1 MIFSPTSHV
10 LDAGPC
16 CHEPRLQTQIKPDK
30 PPNADAVALYWK
42 EFTMTKFDQ
51 AWVDAET
58 AKREWMTENSLY
70 KEEEEHASC
79 GVGLVVSIDGK
90 PSRKVVENGIAALK
104 AIWHRGAVDADGKTG
119 DGAGIHVQIP
129 VEFFYDQIRR
139 TGHEPDMTKMIAVG
153 QVFLPRTDYGAQET
167 CRTIVESEV
176 LRMGYYIYGWRH
188 VPVDVACLG
197 EKANATRPE
206 IEQILI
212 SNSKGVD
219 EETFE
224 RELYVIRRRIE
235 KAATAAGVQ
244 GLYLCS
250 LSCRSIIYKGMMLAE
265 QVAEFYPDLMDER
278 FESAFALYHQRYST
292 NTFPQWW
299 LAQPF
304 RMLAHNGE
312 INTLKGNLNWM
323 KSHEIRMASGA
334 FGDMAEDIKPIVAQG
349 SSDSAALDS
358 VFEVLVRAGRS
369 APMAK
374 TMMVPESWSKQ
385 AIELPQS
392 WRDMY
397 SYCNSVLEPWDG
409 PAALAMTDG
418 RWVCAGLDRN
428 GLRPMRYVVTGDGL
442 LIAGSET
449 GMVPVDEANVVE
461 KGALGPGQLLAVD
474 MQEGKLYHDT
484 EMKDKLAAAQP
495 FGDWVGKINELD
507 DKLAVVTEK
516 PMFTGA
522 ELRKRQIAAGYSIEE
537 LEQILAPMA
546 EDAKEALASMGDDT
560 PSAVLSEKY
569 RPLSHFFRQAFSQVT
584 NPPIDSLREFRVMSL
599 KTRFGNLKN
608 VLDEDS
614 SQTEILVLDSP
625 FVGNAQFDELIA
637 NFNAPLAEIDCTFDA
652 GAGPDDLRKGLTR
665 IRAEAE
671 DAVRSGAG
679 HIILTD
685 QHQSIDRV
693 AMPMILATSAVHSWL
708 TRKGLR
714 TFCSL
719 NVRSAECVD
728 PHYFAV
734 LIGCGATVV
743 NAYLAEDSLADRI
756 ERGLLECTLTEAIQ
770 RYRNA
775 IDQGLLKI
783 MAKMGISVIS
793 SYRGGLNFEAV
804 GLSRAMVAE
813 YFPGMQSRISGIGT
827 TGIQR
832 KSESVHAKG
841 WRGGSDVLP
850 IGGFYKAR
858 RSGEKHAWEAQ
869 TMHMLQA
876 ACNTANYEMW
886 KQFSA
891 AMRANP
897 PIHLRDLLD
906 IKEMG
911 KAIPIEE
918 VESITSIR
926 KRFVTPGMSL
936 GALSPEAH
944 KTLNVAMN
952 RIGAKSDSGE
962 GGEDPAHF
970 VPEANGDNPS
980 AKIKQVASGRFG
992 VTAEYLNHC
1001 EELEIKVAQ
1010 GAKPGEGG
1018 QLPGMKVTDL
1028 IARLRHSTKGVTLIS
1043 PPPHHDIYSIE
1054 DLAQL
1059 IYDLKQINPRCKVT
1073 VKLVASSG
1081 VGTIAAGVAKAKA
1094 DVILI
1099 SGHNGGTGA
1108 SPATSIKYAGLPWE
1122 MGLTEAHQ
1130 VLAMN
1135 NLRERVTLRTDGG
1148 LRTGRDIV
1156 MAAMMGAEEYGI
1168 GTAALIA
1175 MGCIM
1180 VRQCQSN
1187 TCPVGVCTQDEEL
1200 RDKFTGNADKVVNL
1214 ITFYA
1219 TEVREI
1225 LASIGA
1231 RSMDDVIGRAD
1242 LLSQVSRG
1250 SAHLDDL
1257 DLNPLLI
1264 TVDGADRIVYD
1275 RNKARN
1281 FVPDTL
1287 DAEIVK
1293 DAARFLNDG
1302 EKMQLQYAVQNT
1314 LRTIGTRTSSHI
1326 VQNFGM
1332 NNTLQADHLT
1342 VKLSGSAGQ
1351 SLGAFAA
1358 PGLKLEV
1365 SGDAND
1371 YVGKGLSGG
1380 TIVVRPPMNS
1390 PLVAADNTII
1400 GNTVLYGATAGYLFA
1415 AGRAGERF
1423 GVRNSG
1429 AKVVIEGCGACG
1441 CEYMTGGVAVILGSI
1456 GANFGAGMTGGMA
1469 YLYDPDGVAD
1479 SRMNHET
1486 LATCPIGDA
1495 HWEGQLKELI
1505 ERHLAETGSVKAAD
1519 ILQHWDVELANF
1531 VQICPK
1537 EMLAHLPAPLG
1548 VEDKAV
1554 PAE

>member
-1 MIFSPTSHV
+1 
-10 LDAGPC
+10 
-16 CHEPRLQTQIKPDK
+16 
-30 PPNADAVALYWK
+30 
-42 EFTMTKFDQ
+42 MTKYDENW
-51 AWVDAET
+51 ARAEE
-58 AKREWMTENSLY
+58 AKRKWLAENGLY
-70 KEEEEHASC
+70 SEEEEHSSC

-90 PSRKVVENGIAALK
+90 PSRKVVEAGITALK

-129 VEFFYDQIRR
+129 VNFFYDQIRR
-139 TGHEPDMTKMIAVG
+139 TGHEPQMDRLMAVG
-153 QVFLPRTDYGAQET
+153 QVFLPRTDHGAQEA
-167 CRTIVESEV
+167 CRTIVETEV
-176 LRMGYYIYGWRH
+176 LKMGYSIYGWRH
-188 VPVDVACLG
+188 VPVDITCLG

-219 EETFE
+219 EEQFE

-235 KAATAAGVQ
+235 KAAAAANIA
-244 GLYLCS
+244 GLYVAS

-265 QVAEFYPDLMDER
+265 QVAVFYPDLQDER
-278 FESAFALYHQRYST
+278 FESAFAIYHQRYST

-323 KSHEIRMASGA
+323 KSHEIRLASAA
-334 FGDMAEDIKPIVAQG
+334 FGELAEDIKPIVPGG
-349 SSDSAALDS
+349 SSDSAALDA
-358 VFEVLVRAGRS
+358 VFEMMVRAGRS

-374 TMMVPESWSKQ
+374 TMLVPESWSQQ
-385 AIELPQS
+385 AVELPQA

-397 SYCNSVLEPWDG
+397 SYCNSVMEPWDG

-442 LIAGSET
+442 LISGSEA
-449 GMVPVDEANVVE
+449 GMVPIDEFNVIE

-474 MQEGKLYHDT
+474 MEEGKLYHDT
-484 EMKDKLAAAQP
+484 EIKDKLANARP
-495 FGDWVGKINELD
+495 YGEWVGKIRDLGEELGEIE
-507 DKLAVVTEK
+507 EK
-516 PMFTGA
+516 PSFAGE
-522 ELRKRQIAAGYSIEE
+522 ELRKRQIAAGFSMEE
-537 LEQILAPMA
+537 VEQILAPMA
-546 EDAKEALASMGDDT
+546 EDGKEALASMGDDT
-560 PSAVLSEKY
+560 PSAVLSKMY
-569 RPLSHFFRQAFSQVT
+569 RPLSHFFRQNFSQVT
-584 NPPIDSLREFRVMSL
+584 NPPIDSLREYRVMSL

-608 VLDEDS
+608 VLDEDG
-614 SQTEILVLDSP
+614 SQTEIVMLESP
-625 FVGNAQFDELIA
+625 FVGNTQFAHLLKAFDDTVVR
-637 NFNAPLAEIDCTFDA
+637 IDCTFEA
-652 GAGPDDLRKGLTR
+652 GAGDGALRKGLER

-679 HIILTD
+679 HIVLSD
-685 QHQSIDRV
+685 EAQGEAKV
-693 AMPMILATSAVHSWL
+693 GMPMILATSAVHSHL

-719 NVRSAECVD
+719 NVRSAECID

-734 LIGCGATVV
+734 LIGAGATVV
-743 NAYLAEDSLADRI
+743 NAYLAEDTLADRI
-756 ERGLLECTLTEAIQ
+756 ARGLADGSLTENVA
-770 RYRNA
+770 RYREA
-775 IDQGLLKI
+775 VDQGLLKI

-804 GLSRAMVAE
+804 GLSRAMCAE
-813 YFPGMQSRISGIGT
+813 YFPGMISRISGIGV
-827 TGIQR
+827 TGIQ
-832 KSESVHAKG
+832 KKAEEVHAKG
-841 WRGGSDVLP
+841 WLSGQDVLP

-858 RSGEKHAWEAQ
+858 KSGETHAWSAQ
-869 TMHMLQA
+869 TMHMMQA
-876 ACNTANYEMW
+876 ACNRASYQLW
-886 KQFSA
+886 KQYSEK
-891 AMRANP
+891 MRSNP

-906 IKEMG
+906 IKPLG

-918 VESITSIR
+918 VESITAIR

-970 VPEANGDNPS
+970 VPEPNGDNPS

-992 VTAEYLNHC
+992 VTAEYLNQC

-1094 DVILI
+1094 DIILI
-1099 SGHNGGTGA
+1099 SGGNGGTGA
-1108 SPATSIKYAGLPWE
+1108 SPATSIKFAGLPWE

-1135 NLRERVTLRTDGG
+1135 KLRDRVTLRTDGG

-1187 TCPVGVCTQDEEL
+1187 TCPVGVCTQDEDL
-1200 RDKFTGNADKVVNL
+1200 RKKYTGSADKVVNL

-1219 TEVREI
+1219 QEVREI

-1231 RSMDDVIGRAD
+1231 RSLDEIIGRAD
-1242 LLSQVSRG
+1242 LLAQVSRG
-1250 SAHLDDL
+1250 AAHLDDL

-1264 TVDGADRIVYD
+1264 TVDGAAEIVYD
-1275 RNKARN
+1275 RHKPRN
-1281 FVPDTL
+1281 AVPDTL
-1287 DAEIVK
+1287 DAEIVR
-1293 DAARFLNDG
+1293 DAHRFLEDG
-1302 EKMQLQYAVQNT
+1302 EKMQLSYAVQNT
-1314 LRTIGTRTSSHI
+1314 HRTVGTRTSSYI
-1326 VQNFGM
+1326 VRNFGM
-1332 NNTLQADHLT
+1332 RNALQEDHLT
-1342 VKLSGSAGQ
+1342 VKLTGSAGQ

-1358 PGLKLEV
+1358 PGLKIEV

-1380 TIVVRPPMNS
+1380 MIVVRPPMAS
-1390 PLVAADNTII
+1390 PLTASENTII
-1400 GNTVLYGATAGYLFA
+1400 GNTVLYGATDGHLFA

-1423 GVRNSG
+1423 AVRNSG
-1429 AKVVIEGCGACG
+1429 AKVVIEGCGSNG
-1441 CEYMTGGVAVILGSI
+1441 CEYMTGGVAVILGEI

-1469 YLYDPDGVAD
+1469 YLYDPENRAEAV
-1479 SRMNHET
+1479 MNMET
-1486 LATCPIGDA
+1486 LVTCPVTVA
-1495 HWEGQLKELI
+1495 HWETQLKGLI
-1505 ERHLAETGSVKAAD
+1505 ERHVAETGSRKGAD
-1519 ILQHWDVELANF
+1519 ILQHWDVEKTNF
-1531 VQICPK
+1531 LQVCPK
-1537 EMLAHLPAPLG
+1537 EMLVHLKHPLS
-1548 VEDKAV
+1548 VEEAAV

>member
-1 MIFSPTSHV
+1 
-10 LDAGPC
+10 
-16 CHEPRLQTQIKPDK
+16 
-30 PPNADAVALYWK
+30 
-42 EFTMTKFDQ
+42 MTKYDE
-51 AWVDAET
+51 AWVAAEE
-58 AKREWMTENSLY
+58 AKRKWMDENSLF
-70 KEEEEHASC
+70 KLDDEKASC
-79 GVGLVVSIDGK
+79 GVGLVVSLDGK
-90 PSRKVVENGIAALK
+90 ASRKVVENGIEALK

-129 VEFFYDQIRR
+129 VPFFYDQIRR
-139 TGHEPDMTKMIAVG
+139 TGHEPDMQKRVAVG
-153 QVFLPRTDYGAQET
+153 QIFLPRTDFGAQER

-176 LRMGYYIYGWRH
+176 LRMGHYIYGWRH
-188 VPVDVACLG
+188 VPVNTEVLG
-197 EKANATRPE
+197 DKANATRPE

-212 SNSKGVD
+212 RCEKDIDD
-219 EETFE
+219 EQFE

-235 KAATAAGVQ
+235 KAAIAAQ
-244 GLYLCS
+244 IAGLYLCS
-250 LSCRSIIYKGMMLAE
+250 LSTRSIIYKGMMLAE
-265 QVAEFYPDLMDER
+265 QVAEFYPDLKDDR
-278 FESAFALYHQRYST
+278 FESAFAIYHQRYST

-312 INTLKGNLNWM
+312 INTIKGNINWM
-323 KSHEIRMASGA
+323 KSHEIRMASGT
-334 FGDMAEDIKPIVAQG
+334 FGDAAEDIKPIIPAG
-349 SSDSAALDS
+349 ASDSGALDA
-358 VFEVLVRAGRS
+358 VFEVMVRSGRS
-369 APMAK
+369 APMTK
-374 TMMVPESWSKQ
+374 TMLVPEAWSKATTDMPKAWQ
-385 AIELPQS
+385 
-392 WRDMY
+392 DMY
-397 SYCNSVLEPWDG
+397 AYCNSVMEPWDG

-418 RWVCAGLDRN
+418 RWVCGGLDRN
-428 GLRPMRYVVTGDGL
+428 GLRPMRYVVTGDGM
-442 LIAGSET
+442 LIAGSEV
-449 GMVPVDEANVVE
+449 GMVPIDEMGVRE
-461 KGALGPGQLLAVD
+461 KGALGPGQMIAVD
-474 MQEGKLYHDT
+474 MREGKLYHD
-484 EMKDKLAAAQP
+484 KDIKDRLANSQP
-495 FGDWVGKINELD
+495 FGEWVEK
-507 DKLAVVTEK
+507 VVDLNALMRDVPEK
-516 PMFTGA
+516 ALFSGA
-522 ELRKRQIAAGYSIEE
+522 ELRKRQIAAGYSVEE

-546 EDAKEALASMGDDT
+546 EDGKEAIASMGDDT
-560 PSAVLSEKY
+560 PPAVLSKQY
-569 RPLSHFFRQAFSQVT
+569 RPLSHFFRQNFSQVT
-584 NPPIDSLREFRVMSL
+584 NPPIDSLRESRVMSL

-614 SQTEILVLDSP
+614 SQTEILSLESP
-625 FVGNAQFDELIA
+625 FIA
-637 NFNAPLAEIDCTFDA
+637 NAEYEQMFKQFGDSVAIIDCTFPANADQEA
-652 GAGPDDLRKGLTR
+652 LREGLER

-671 DAVRSGAG
+671 DAVRSGAL
-679 HIILTD
+679 HIVLTD
-685 QHQSIDRV
+685 EHQGADRV

-714 TFCSL
+714 TFTSI
-719 NVRSAECVD
+719 NVRSAECID
-728 PHYFAV
+728 SHYFAV
-734 LIGCGATVV
+734 LIGSGATTV
-743 NAYLAEDSLADRI
+743 NAYLAQDSIADRI
-756 ERGLLECTLTEAIQ
+756 ERGLLEGSLVDNMR
-770 RYRNA
+770 RYRDA
-775 IDQGLLKI
+775 IDAGLLKI
-783 MAKMGISVIS
+783 MSKMGISIIS

-813 YFPGMQSRISGIGT
+813 YFPGMHSRISGIGLH
-827 TGIQR
+827 GIQH
-832 KSESVHAKG
+832 KLEEVHTKG
-841 WRGGSDVLP
+841 WKGGQDVMP

-858 RSGEKHAWEAQ
+858 RTGEKHAWEAQ
-869 TMHMLQA
+869 TMHLLQS
-876 ACNTANYEMW
+876 ACDRASYDLW
-886 KQFSA
+886 KQYSA
-891 AMRANP
+891 MMRANP
-897 PIHLRDLLD
+897 PIHIRDLLD
-906 IKEMG
+906 IKTLG
-911 KAIPIEE
+911 KPVPIEE

-944 KTLNVAMN
+944 KLLNVAMN

-970 VPEANGDNPS
+970 VPEPNGDNPS

-1094 DVILI
+1094 DIILI

-1135 NLRERVTLRTDGG
+1135 KLRDRVTLRTDGG

-1187 TCPVGVCTQDEEL
+1187 TCPVGVCTQDPAL
-1200 RDKFTGNADKVVNL
+1200 RAKFTGTADKVVNL

-1219 TEVREI
+1219 QEVREI

-1231 RSMDDVIGRAD
+1231 RSMDEIIGRAD
-1242 LLSQVSRG
+1242 LLTQVSRG
-1250 SAHLDDL
+1250 SAFLDDL

-1264 TVDGADRIVYD
+1264 TVDGWDKIVYD
-1275 RNKARN
+1275 RSKPRN
-1281 FVPDTL
+1281 YVPDTL
-1287 DAEIVK
+1287 DAEIIK
-1293 DAARFLNDG
+1293 DGHRFFEDG
-1302 EKMQLQYAVQNT
+1302 EKMQLSYAVRNT
-1314 LRTIGTRTSSHI
+1314 LRTIGTRASSHI
-1326 VQNFGM
+1326 VKNFGM
-1332 NNTLQADHLT
+1332 RNALQPDHLT
-1342 VKLSGSAGQ
+1342 VKLTGSCGQ

-1358 PGLKLEV
+1358 PGLKIEV

-1380 TIVVRPPMNS
+1380 TIVVRPPMAS
-1390 PLVAADNTII
+1390 PLVASENTII
-1400 GNTVLYGATAGYLFA
+1400 GNTVLYGATDGHLFA

-1429 AKVVIEGCGACG
+1429 AKVVVEGCGSNG
-1441 CEYMTGGVAVILGSI
+1441 CEYMTGGIAVILGRI

-1469 YLYDPDGVAD
+1469 YLYDPDGLAED
-1479 SRMNHET
+1479 YMNLES
-1486 LATCPIGDA
+1486 LVTCAVSHP
-1495 HWEGQLKELI
+1495 HWEAQLKGLI
-1505 ERHLAETGSVKAAD
+1505 ERHAKETGSRKASD
-1519 ILQHWDVELANF
+1519 ILQNWEAERANF
-1531 VQICPK
+1531 LQVCPK
-1537 EMLAHLPAPLG
+1537 EMLVHLPFPLSD
-1548 VEDKAV
+1548 EPQAM

>member
-1 MIFSPTSHV
+1 
-10 LDAGPC
+10 
-16 CHEPRLQTQIKPDK
+16 
-30 PPNADAVALYWK
+30 
-42 EFTMTKFDQ
+42 MTKY
-51 AWVDAET
+51 DAEWVAREE
-58 AKREWMTENSLY
+58 AKRALMAETGLY
-70 KEEEEHASC
+70 SEEEEHSSC
-79 GVGLVVSIDGK
+79 GVGLVVSVDGSK
-90 PSRKVVENGIAALK
+90 SRAVVENGIKALK

-129 VEFFYDQIRR
+129 VPFFYDQIER
-139 TGHEPDMTKMIAVG
+139 TGHTPDRDRMMAVG
-153 QVFLPRTDYGAQET
+153 QVFLPRTDFGAQET
-167 CRTIVESEV
+167 CRTIVETEV

-188 VPVDVACLG
+188 VPVDISCLG

-212 SNSKGVD
+212 SNSKDVD

-235 KAATAAGVQ
+235 KAAAAAQVPS
-244 GLYLCS
+244 LYIAS

-278 FESAFALYHQRYST
+278 FESAFAIYHQRYST

-334 FGDMAEDIKPIVAQG
+334 FGDMAEDIKPIVASG
-349 SSDSAALDS
+349 SSDSAALDA
-358 VFEVLVRAGRS
+358 VFEVLVRAGRN

-374 TMMVPESWSKQ
+374 TMLVPESWSKQ
-385 AIELPQS
+385 AVELPEA

-397 SYCNSVLEPWDG
+397 SYCNSVMEPWDG

-428 GLRPMRYVVTGDGL
+428 GLRPMRYVVTRDGMV
-442 LIAGSET
+442 IAGSET
-449 GMVPVDEANVVE
+449 GMVPLEESNIVE

-474 MQEGKLYHDT
+474 MAEGKMYHDT
-484 EMKDKLAAAQP
+484 EIKDRLAASQP
-495 FGDWVGKINELD
+495 FGEWVGKIKELEP
-507 DKLAVVTEK
+507 AIAGVTEK
-516 PMFTGA
+516 ALFAGD
-522 ELRKRQIAAGYSIEE
+522 ELRRRQIAAGYSIEE

-560 PSAVLSEKY
+560 PSAVLSKKY
-569 RPLSHFFRQAFSQVT
+569 RPLSHFFRQNFSQVT

-608 VLDEDS
+608 VLDES
-614 SQTEILVLDSP
+614 SAQTEIITLDSP
-625 FVGNAQFDELIA
+625 FVGNAQWDEVTRQL
-637 NFNAPLAEIDCTFDA
+637 NAELVEIDCTFTPGP
-652 GAGPDDLRKGLTR
+652 GALNTGLGK
-665 IRAEAE
+665 IRREVE

-679 HIILTD
+679 HIVLTD
-685 QHQSIDRV
+685 QHSDGEKI
-693 AMPMILATSAVHSWL
+693 AMPMILATSAVHSHL

-719 NVRSAECVD
+719 NVRSAECID

-756 ERGLLECTLTEAIQ
+756 DRGLLDGTLTEAVA

-783 MAKMGISVIS
+783 MAKMGISVVS

-804 GLSRAMVAE
+804 GLSRAMCAE
-813 YFPGMQSRISGIGT
+813 YFPGMTSRISGIGI
-827 TGIQR
+827 TGIQA
-832 KSESVHAKG
+832 KAEEIHARG
-841 WRGGSDVLP
+841 WGGTNVLP

-858 RSGEKHAWEAQ
+858 NSGETHAWEA
-869 TMHMLQA
+869 TSMHMMQM
-876 ACNTANYEMW
+876 ACNNASYGMW
-886 KQFSA
+886 KQYSA
-891 AMRANP
+891 KMKSNP

-906 IKEMG
+906 IKPLG
-911 KAIPIEE
+911 APIPLEE

-970 VPEANGDNPS
+970 HPEPNGDNPS

-992 VTAEYLNHC
+992 VTAEYLNQC

-1081 VGTIAAGVAKAKA
+1081 EGTIAAGVAKAKA

-1130 VLAMN
+1130 VLSMN

-1156 MAAMMGAEEYGI
+1156 MAAMLGAEEYGI

-1187 TCPVGVCTQDEEL
+1187 TCPVGVCTQDEAL

-1219 TEVREI
+1219 QEVREL
-1225 LASIGA
+1225 LAEIGA

-1242 LLSQVSRG
+1242 LLAQVSRG

-1264 TVDGADRIVYD
+1264 TVDGAADIVYNRDKD
-1275 RNKARN
+1275 RNA
-1281 FVPDTL
+1281 VPDTL
-1287 DAEIVK
+1287 DAQIVR
-1293 DAARFLNDG
+1293 DAARFLEDG
-1302 EKMQLQYAVQNT
+1302 EKMQLSYAVQNT
-1314 LRTIGTRTSSHI
+1314 HRTVGTRTSSHI
-1326 VQNFGM
+1326 VKQFGM
-1332 NNTLQADHLT
+1332 RNTLQPDHLT
-1342 VKLSGSAGQ
+1342 VKLTGSAGQ

-1380 TIVVRPPMNS
+1380 TIVVRPPMAS
-1390 PLVAADNTII
+1390 PLNAADNVII
-1400 GNTVLYGATAGYLFA
+1400 GNTVLYGATDGYLFA

-1423 GVRNSG
+1423 AVRNSG
-1429 AKVVIEGCGACG
+1429 ASVVVEGCGSNG
-1441 CEYMTGGVAVILGSI
+1441 CEYMTGGVAVILGQI

-1469 YLYDPDGVAD
+1469 YLYDPEGDAE
-1479 SRMNHET
+1479 RLMNMET
-1486 LATCPIGDA
+1486 LVTCPVTVP
-1495 HWEGQLKELI
+1495 HWQAQLEELV
-1505 ERHLAETGSVKAAD
+1505 ERHLAETGSRKAAD
-1519 ILQHWDVELANF
+1519 ILQHWDIEQRHFLQV
-1531 VQICPK
+1531 CPK
-1537 EMLAHLPAPLG
+1537 EMLVHLPAPLSIEEG
-1548 VEDKAV
+1548 AI

>member
-1 MIFSPTSHV
+1 
-10 LDAGPC
+10 
-16 CHEPRLQTQIKPDK
+16 
-30 PPNADAVALYWK
+30 
-42 EFTMTKFDQ
+42 MTKYDD
-51 AWVDAET
+51 AWVRAEQE
-58 AKREWMTENSLY
+58 KRTFMAENGLY
-70 KEEEEHASC
+70 SEEEEHSSC
-79 GVGLVVSIDGK
+79 GVGLVVSVDGK
-90 PSRKVVENGIAALK
+90 PTRSVVENGIAALK

-129 VEFFYDQIRR
+129 VPFFYDQIER
-139 TGHEPDMTKMIAVG
+139 TGHKPDKSKRIAVG
-153 QVFLPRTDYGAQET
+153 QVFLPRTNFAAQET

-176 LRMGYYIYGWRH
+176 LRMGHYIYGWRH
-188 VPVDVACLG
+188 VPVKVECLG

-212 SNSKGVD
+212 SNAKGLD

-235 KAATAAGVQ
+235 KAATAAGI
-244 GLYLCS
+244 GELYIAS

-265 QVAEFYPDLMDER
+265 QVAEFYPDLMDPK
-278 FESAFALYHQRYST
+278 FESAFAIYHQRYST

-323 KSHEIRMASGA
+323 KSHEIRMASDV
-334 FGDMAEDIKPIVAQG
+334 FGDMAEDIKPIVASG
-349 SSDSAALDS
+349 SSDSAALDA
-358 VFEVLVRAGRS
+358 VFEMLVRAGRN

-374 TMMVPESWSKQ
+374 TMLVPESWSKQ
-385 AIELPQS
+385 AVDLPQA

-397 SYCNSVLEPWDG
+397 SYCNSVMEPWDG

-418 RWVCAGLDRN
+418 RWVCAGLDRS
-428 GLRPMRYVVTGDGL
+428 GLRPMRYVVTNDGL
-442 LIAGSET
+442 VIAGSET
-449 GMVPVDEANVVE
+449 GMVPLDESRILE
-461 KGALGPGQLLAVD
+461 KGALGPGQMLAVD
-474 MQEGKLYHDT
+474 MKEGKLYHDT
-484 EMKDKLAAAQP
+484 KIKDQLSTARP
-495 FGDWVGKINELD
+495 FGDWVKRIKDLDVELA
-507 DKLAVVTEK
+507 KVKEQPLFSGT
-516 PMFTGA
+516 
-522 ELRKRQIAAGYSIEE
+522 ELRHRQIAAGYTIEE
-537 LEQILAPMA
+537 LEEILAPMA
-546 EDAKEALASMGDDT
+546 EDGKEILTSMGDDT
-560 PSAVLSEKY
+560 PSAVLSNMY
-569 RPLSHFFRQAFSQVT
+569 RPLSHFFRQNFSQVT
-584 NPPIDSLREFRVMSL
+584 NPPIDSLREFQVMSL

-608 VLDEDS
+608 VLDES
-614 SQTEILVLDSP
+614 SAQTEILTLDSP
-625 FVGNAQFDELIA
+625 FVGNAQWDELTVH
-637 NFNAPLAEIDCTFDA
+637 FNADLATIDCTYQA
-652 GAGPDDLRKGLTR
+652 GEGNLNAALIRV
-665 IRAEAE
+665 RAEAE

-679 HIILTD
+679 HIALTD
-685 QHQSIDRV
+685 QYSGEDRI
-693 AMPMILATSAVHSWL
+693 AMPMILATSAVHSHL

-719 NVRSAECVD
+719 NVRAAECVD

-743 NAYLAEDSLADRI
+743 NAYLAEDSLAERI
-756 ERGLLECTLTEAIQ
+756 ERGLLDCDLTEAVK
-770 RYRNA
+770 RYRSA

-783 MAKMGISVIS
+783 MAKMGISVVS

-804 GLSRAMVAE
+804 GLSRAMCAE
-813 YFPGMQSRISGIGT
+813 FFPGMTSRISGIGVS
-827 TGIQR
+827 GIQR
-832 KSESVHAKG
+832 KSEEIHAKG
-841 WRGGSDVLP
+841 WLDGNILP
-850 IGGFYKAR
+850 IGGFYKSR
-858 RSGEKHAWEAQ
+858 KSGETHAWEA
-869 TMHMLQA
+869 TSMHMLQM
-876 ACNTANYEMW
+876 ACNKASFQMW
-886 KQFSA
+886 KQYTA
-891 AMRANP
+891 KMRSNP

-906 IKEMG
+906 IKPMG
-911 KAIPIEE
+911 TAIPLEE

-970 VPEANGDNPS
+970 VPEPNGDNPS

-992 VTAEYLNHC
+992 VTAEYLNQC

-1094 DVILI
+1094 DIILI
-1099 SGHNGGTGA
+1099 SGHNGGTAA

-1130 VLAMN
+1130 VLSMN

-1148 LRTGRDIV
+1148 LRTGRDVV
-1156 MAAMMGAEEYGI
+1156 MAAMLGAEEYGI

-1187 TCPVGVCTQDEEL
+1187 TCPVGVCTQDEAL

-1219 TEVREI
+1219 QEVREL

-1231 RSMDDVIGRAD
+1231 RSMDDIIGRAD
-1242 LLSQVSRG
+1242 LLAQVSRG

-1264 TVDGADRIVYD
+1264 TVDGASQIKYD
-1275 RNKARN
+1275 RKKERTP
-1281 FVPDTL
+1281 VPDTL
-1287 DAEIVK
+1287 DAEIVR
-1293 DAARFLNDG
+1293 DAARFLADG
-1302 EKMQLQYAVQNT
+1302 EKMQLSYAIQNT
-1314 LRTIGTRTSSHI
+1314 HRSVGTRTSSHI
-1326 VQNFGM
+1326 VKQFGM
-1332 NNTLQADHLT
+1332 RNKLQADHLT
-1342 VKLSGSAGQ
+1342 VKLQGSAGQ
-1351 SLGAFAA
+1351 SLGAFAV

-1380 TIVVRPPMNS
+1380 TIVVRPPMATPIIAS
-1390 PLVAADNTII
+1390 ENTII
-1400 GNTVLYGATAGYLFA
+1400 GNTVLYGATDGFLFA

-1423 GVRNSG
+1423 AVRNSG
-1429 AKVVIEGCGACG
+1429 AKAVVEGCGSNG
-1441 CEYMTGGVAVILGSI
+1441 CEYMTGGIAVILGPI

-1469 YLYDPDGVAD
+1469 YLYDPDGSTPALI
-1479 SRMNHET
+1479 NHET
-1486 LATCPIGDA
+1486 LVTCPVIVP
-1495 HWEGQLKELI
+1495 HWVTQLEELL
-1505 ERHLAETGSVKAAD
+1505 ERHVEETGSQKAAD
-1519 ILQHWDVELANF
+1519 ILQHWDIEQANF

-1537 EMLAHLPAPLG
+1537 EMLVHLPVPLTI
-1548 VEDKAV
+1548 EETAI

>member
-1 MIFSPTSHV
+1 
-10 LDAGPC
+10 
-16 CHEPRLQTQIKPDK
+16 
-30 PPNADAVALYWK
+30 
-42 EFTMTKFDQ
+42 MTKYDD
-51 AWVDAET
+51 AWVAREE
-58 AKREWMTENSLY
+58 AKRAMMAEKGMYSF
-70 KEEEEHASC
+70 EEEHSSC
-79 GVGLVVSIDGK
+79 GVGLVVNINGEK
-90 PSRKVVENGIAALK
+90 TREVVLNGINALK
-104 AIWHRGAVDADGKTG
+104 AIWHRGAVDADGMTG

-129 VEFFYDQIRR
+129 VPFFYEQVRR
-139 TGHEPDMTKMIAVG
+139 TGHTPRENELIAVG
-153 QVFLPRTDYGAQET
+153 QVFLPRTNFAAQET
-167 CRTIVESEV
+167 CRTIVETEV

-188 VPVDVACLG
+188 VPVDISVLG

-212 SNSKGVD
+212 SNAKGVD

-235 KAATAAGVQ
+235 KAAIAAQVPQ
-244 GLYLCS
+244 MYIAS
-250 LSCRSIIYKGMMLAE
+250 MSCRSIIYKGMMLAE
-265 QVAEFYPDLMDER
+265 QVAEFYPDLKDDK
-278 FESAFALYHQRYST
+278 FISAFAIYHQRYST

-312 INTLKGNLNWM
+312 INTLKGNMNWM
-323 KSHEIRMASGA
+323 KSHEIRMASA
-334 FGDMAEDIKPIVAQG
+334 TFGDMAEDIKPIVAAG

-374 TMMVPESWSKQ
+374 TMLVPESWSKQ
-385 AIELPQS
+385 AVELPQA

-397 SYCNSVLEPWDG
+397 SYCNSVMEPWDG

-428 GLRPMRYVVTGDGL
+428 GLRPMRYVETSDGM
-442 LIAGSET
+442 LIAGSEA
-449 GMVPVDEANVVE
+449 GMVPLDEARVVR
-461 KGALGPGQLLAVD
+461 KGALGPGQIIAVD
-474 MQEGKLYHDT
+474 MEEGKLFNDT
-484 EMKDKLAAAQP
+484 EIKNKLASNQP
-495 FGDWVGKINELD
+495 FGEWVGKITEMD
-507 DKLAVVTEK
+507 DVLGRVTEK
-516 PMFTGA
+516 PLFDGA
-522 ELRKRQIAAGYSIEE
+522 ELRRRQVAAGYTIEE

-546 EDAKEALASMGDDT
+546 EDGKETLASMGDDT
-560 PSAVLSEKY
+560 PSAVLSGQY
-569 RPLSHFFRQAFSQVT
+569 RPLSHFFRQNFSQVT

-625 FVGNAQFDELIA
+625 FVGNAQFEELMA
-637 NFNAPLAEIDCTFDA
+637 QFKVHTVSIDCTFEA
-652 GAGPDDLRKGLTR
+652 GNGNLSAGLAR

-679 HIILTD
+679 HLVLTD
-685 QHQSIDRV
+685 QHSGADRV
-693 AMPMILATSAVHSWL
+693 AMPMILATSAVHSHL
-708 TRKGLR
+708 VRKGLR
-714 TFCSL
+714 TFTSL
-719 NVRSAECVD
+719 NVRAAECVD

-734 LIGCGATVV
+734 LVGCGATVV

-756 ERGLLECTLTEAIQ
+756 ERGLLDITLTQAVQ
-770 RYRNA
+770 KYREA

-804 GLSRAMVAE
+804 GLSRAMCAE
-813 YFPGMQSRISGIGT
+813 YFPGMTSRISGIGVV
-827 TGIQR
+827 GIQR
-832 KSESVHAKG
+832 KAEEVHARG
-841 WRGGSDVLP
+841 WQGDGVVMP
-850 IGGFYKAR
+850 IGGFYKQR
-858 RSGEKHAWEAQ
+858 KTGEKHAWEASS
-869 TMHMLQA
+869 MHMLQM
-876 ACNTANYEMW
+876 ACNKASYQMW
-886 KQFSA
+886 QQYSKKMQS
-891 AMRANP
+891 NP

-906 IKEMG
+906 IKPKG
-911 KAIPIEE
+911 TPVPLEE

-992 VTAEYLNHC
+992 VTAEYLNQC

-1094 DVILI
+1094 DIILV

-1130 VLAMN
+1130 VLSMN
-1135 NLRERVTLRTDGG
+1135 NLRDRVTLRTDGG

-1187 TCPVGVCTQDEEL
+1187 TCPVGVCTQDEAL
-1200 RDKFTGNADKVVNL
+1200 RGKFTGNADKVVNL

-1231 RSMDDVIGRAD
+1231 RSLDEVIGRAD
-1242 LLSQVSRG
+1242 LLTQVSRG

-1264 TVDGADRIVYD
+1264 TVDGAHENVYD
-1275 RNKARN
+1275 RDKPRQ
-1281 FVPDTL
+1281 VVLDTL
-1287 DAEIVK
+1287 DAQIVR
-1293 DAARFLNDG
+1293 DAARFLEDG
-1302 EKMQLQYAVQNT
+1302 EKMQLSYAVQNT
-1314 LRTIGTRTSSHI
+1314 HRTVGTRVSSHI
-1326 VQNFGM
+1326 VKRFGM
-1332 NNTLQADHLT
+1332 RNSLQPDHLT
-1342 VKLSGSAGQ
+1342 VKLTGSAGQ

-1380 TIVVRPPMNS
+1380 TIVVRPTMAS
-1390 PLVAADNTII
+1390 PIVASENTII

-1423 GVRNSG
+1423 AVRNSG
-1429 AKVVIEGCGACG
+1429 AHVVIEGCGSNG
-1441 CEYMTGGVAVILGSI
+1441 CEYMTGGVAVILGEI
-1456 GANFGAGMTGGMA
+1456 GANFAAGMTGGMA
-1469 YLYDPDGVAD
+1469 YLYDPEGLAPKL
-1479 SRMNHET
+1479 MNAET
-1486 LATCPIGDA
+1486 IVTCPVSVE
-1495 HWEGQLKELI
+1495 HWLDQLHGLL
-1505 ERHLAETGSVKAAD
+1505 ERHVAETNSRKAAD
-1519 ILQHWDVELANF
+1519 ILQHWETEKHNF
-1531 VQICPK
+1531 LQVCPK
-1537 EMLAHLPAPLG
+1537 EMLVHLPAPLS
-1548 VEDKAV
+1548 VEETAV

>member
-1 MIFSPTSHV
+1 
-10 LDAGPC
+10 
-16 CHEPRLQTQIKPDK
+16 
-30 PPNADAVALYWK
+30 
-42 EFTMTKFDQ
+42 MTKFDDTWE
-51 AWVDAET
+51 AKES
-58 AKREWMTENSLY
+58 AKRTWMAEKSLY
-70 KEEEEHASC
+70 CEETEHASC

-90 PSRKVVENGIAALK
+90 PSRRVVENGISALK

-129 VEFFYDQIRR
+129 VSFFYDQIRR
-139 TGHEPDMTKMIAVG
+139 TGHEPRKKELIAVG
-153 QVFLPRTDYGAQET
+153 QVFLPRTDFGAQET

-188 VPVDVACLG
+188 VPVEIDCLG

-212 SNSKGVD
+212 SNCKGVD

-235 KAATAAGVQ
+235 KAATFSGVT
-244 GLYLCS
+244 GLYITS
-250 LSCRSIIYKGMMLAE
+250 MSCRSIIYKGMMLAE
-265 QVAEFYPDLMDER
+265 QVAEFYPDLRDVR
-278 FESAFALYHQRYST
+278 FESAFAIYHQRYST

-312 INTLKGNLNWM
+312 INTLKGNVNWM
-323 KSHEIRMASGA
+323 KSHEIRMTSAA
-334 FGDMAEDIKPIVAQG
+334 FGDMAEDIKPVIPAG
-349 SSDSAALDS
+349 SSDSAALDA
-358 VFEVLVRAGRS
+358 VFEMMVRAGRD

-374 TMMVPESWSKQ
+374 TILVPESWSKQ
-385 AIELPQS
+385 AEELPKS

-397 SYCNSVLEPWDG
+397 SYCNAVMEPWDG

-442 LIAGSET
+442 LIAGSEA
-449 GMVPVDEANVVE
+449 GMVPIDESTVRE

-474 MQEGKLYHDT
+474 MTEGKLYSDAAI
-484 EMKDKLAAAQP
+484 KDKLAASQP
-495 FGDWVGKINELD
+495 FGNWITKIKELD
-507 DKLAVVTEK
+507 GALENVSETA
-516 PMFTGA
+516 MFEGE
-522 ELRKRQIAAGYSIEE
+522 ELRRRQIAAGYSIEE
-537 LEQILAPMA
+537 LEHILVPMA
-546 EDAKEALASMGDDT
+546 EMGKEALASMGDDT
-560 PSAVLSEKY
+560 PSAVLSKAY
-569 RPLSHFFRQAFSQVT
+569 RPLSHYFRQNFSQVT

-599 KTRFGNLKN
+599 KTRFGNLRN
-608 VLDEDS
+608 VLNES
-614 SQTEILVLDSP
+614 SPQSEILVLESP
-625 FVGNAQFDELIA
+625 FIGNAQWNELKRHFDTELV
-637 NFNAPLAEIDCTFDA
+637 EIDCSFDKST
-652 GAGPDDLRKGLTR
+652 GANALQDGLER
-665 IRAEAE
+665 IRVEAE
-671 DAVRSGAG
+671 DAVRSGFG
-679 HIILTD
+679 HLALTD
-685 QHQSIDRV
+685 HLSNTDKV
-693 AMPMILATSAVHSWL
+693 AMPMILATSAVHSHL

-714 TFCSL
+714 TFTSI

-734 LIGCGATVV
+734 LIGAGATVV

-756 ERGLLECTLTEAIQ
+756 SRGLLAGTLSKAMS
-770 RYRNA
+770 RYRTA
-775 IDQGLLKI
+775 VDQGLLKI
-783 MAKMGISVIS
+783 MSKMGISVLS

-804 GLSRAMVAE
+804 GLSRAMCAE
-813 YFPGMQSRISGIGT
+813 YFPGLMSRISGIGIS
-827 TGIQR
+827 GVQKKSLEVHQR
-832 KSESVHAKG
+832 A
-841 WRGGSDVLP
+841 WLGGENLLP
-850 IGGFYKAR
+850 MGGFYKSR
-858 RSGEKHAWEAQ
+858 KSGETHAWEAH
-869 TMHMLQA
+869 TMHMMQA
-876 ACNTANYEMW
+876 ACNRASYDIW
-886 KQFSA
+886 KQYSKR
-891 AMRANP
+891 MQANP
-897 PIHLRDLLD
+897 PIHLRDLLA
-906 IKEMG
+906 IKPLG
-911 KAIPIEE
+911 NSIALSE

-970 VPEANGDNPS
+970 YPEPNGDNPS

-992 VTAEYLNHC
+992 VTAEYLNQC

-1081 VGTIAAGVAKAKA
+1081 VGTIAAGVAKAEA

-1108 SPATSIKYAGLPWE
+1108 SPATSIKFAGLPWE

-1130 VLAMN
+1130 VLSMN
-1135 NLRERVTLRTDGG
+1135 NLRDRITLRTDGG
-1148 LRTGRDIV
+1148 LRTGRDII

-1187 TCPVGVCTQDEEL
+1187 TCPVGVCTQKEEL
-1200 RDKFTGNADKVVNL
+1200 REKFTGNAEKVVNL

-1219 TEVREI
+1219 QEVREI

-1231 RSMDDVIGRAD
+1231 RSIDDIIGRAD

-1250 SAHLDDL
+1250 SDHLDDL

-1264 TVDGADRIVYD
+1264 SVDGADKIVYRRDRD
-1275 RNKARN
+1275 RNP
-1281 FVPDTL
+1281 VPETL
-1287 DAEIVK
+1287 DAEIVE
-1293 DAARFLNDG
+1293 DAARFLNDR
-1302 EKMQLQYAVQNT
+1302 EKMQLSYTVQNT
-1314 LRTIGTRTSSHI
+1314 HRSVGTRISSHI
-1326 VQNFGM
+1326 VRNFGM
-1332 NNTLQADHLT
+1332 QNDLQRDHLT
-1342 VKLSGSAGQ
+1342 VKLAGSAGQ
-1351 SLGAFAA
+1351 SLGAFATR
-1358 PGLKLEV
+1358 GLKLEV
-1365 SGDAND
+1365 TGDAND

-1380 TIVVRPPMNS
+1380 AIIVRPSMIS
-1390 PLVAADNTII
+1390 QLVAAENTII
-1400 GNTVLYGATAGYLFA
+1400 GNTVLYGATDGYLFA
-1415 AGRAGERF
+1415 SGRAGERF
-1423 GVRNSG
+1423 CVRNSG
-1429 AKVVIEGCGACG
+1429 AKVVVEGCGSNG
-1441 CEYMTGGVAVILGSI
+1441 CEYMTGGVSVVLGPI

-1469 YLYDPDGVAD
+1469 YLYDPEDQAKKMLNMD
-1479 SRMNHET
+1479 T
-1486 LATCPIGDA
+1486 LVTCSITVSA
-1495 HWEGQLKELI
+1495 WEDQLKRLVEK
-1505 ERHLAETGSVKAAD
+1505 HAVETGSLRAEG
-1519 ILQHWDVELANF
+1519 ILQRWETELPNF
-1531 VQICPK
+1531 LQICPK
-1537 EMLAHLPAPLG
+1537 EMLMHLPHPLIT
-1548 VEDKAV
+1548 ELESM

>member
-1 MIFSPTSHV
+1 MNYDV
-10 LDAGPC
+10 NWA
-16 CHEPRLQTQIKPDK
+16 
-30 PPNADAVALYWK
+30 K
-42 EFTMTKFDQ
+42 EQQDR
-51 AWVDAET
+51 
-58 AKREWMTENSLY
+58 REWLAENGMYS
-70 KEEEEHASC
+70 EAEEHSSC
-79 GVGLVVSIDGK
+79 GVGLVVSVDGK
-90 PSRKVVENGIAALK
+90 PSRKVVENGIQALK
-104 AIWHRGAVDADGKTG
+104 AVWHRGAVDADGKTG

-129 VEFFYDQIRR
+129 VRFFYDQIER
-139 TGHEPDMTKMIAVG
+139 TGHKPRMDELVAVG
-153 QVFLPRTDYGAQET
+153 QVFLPREDFGAQEH
-167 CRTIVESEV
+167 CRTIVETEV
-176 LRMGYYIYGWRH
+176 LRMGYHIYGWRQ
-188 VPVDVACLG
+188 VPVNVGCLG

-212 SNSKGVD
+212 SNCKGVD
-219 EETFE
+219 EDTFE

-235 KAATAAGVQ
+235 KAAVEANIS

-312 INTLKGNLNWM
+312 INTLKGNVNWM
-323 KSHEIRMASGA
+323 KSHEIRMASSA
-334 FGDMAEDIKPIVAQG
+334 FGELAEDIKPIISGG

-358 VFEVLVRAGRS
+358 VFEVLVRAGRN

-374 TMMVPESWSKQ
+374 TMMVPESWSKR
-385 AIELPQS
+385 AVELPEP

-397 SYCNSVLEPWDG
+397 SYCNSVMEPWDG

-442 LIAGSET
+442 LMAGSEA
-449 GMVPVDEANVVE
+449 GMVPTDEATVVR
-461 KGALGPGQLLAVD
+461 KGALGPGQMIAVD
-474 MQEGKLYHDT
+474 MKEGKLF
-484 EMKDKLAAAQP
+484 KDRELKDMLAASQP
-495 FGDWVGKINELD
+495 FGEWVRKIVDLEDTLD
-507 DKLAVVTEK
+507 GISEASI
-516 PMFTGA
+516 FTGA
-522 ELRKRQIAAGYSIEE
+522 ELRKRQIAAGYSVEE

-546 EDAKEALASMGDDT
+546 EDGKEVLASMGDDT
-560 PSAVLSEKY
+560 PSAVLSERY
-569 RPLSHFFRQAFSQVT
+569 RPLSHFFRQNFSQVT
-584 NPPIDSLREFRVMSL
+584 NPPIDSLREYRVMSL

-608 VLDEDS
+608 VLDESS
-614 SQTEILVLDSP
+614 SQTEILVLESP
-625 FVGNAQFDELIA
+625 FVGNAQFAKLLEHLGDSVVA
-637 NFNAPLAEIDCTFDA
+637 IDCSYDADA
-652 GAGPDDLRKGLTR
+652 GEGALQEALTR
-665 IRAEAE
+665 IRSEAE

-679 HIILTD
+679 HIVLTD
-685 QHQSIDRV
+685 EEQNENRV
-693 AMPMILATSAVHSWL
+693 PMPMILATSAVHSWL

-714 TFCSL
+714 TFCSI
-719 NVRSAECVD
+719 NVRSAECID

-756 ERGLLECTLTEAIQ
+756 ERGLLDCTLTEAVA
-770 RYRNA
+770 RYRAA
-775 IDQGLLKI
+775 IDAGLLKI

-813 YFPGMQSRISGIGT
+813 YFPGMTSRISGIGLH
-827 TGIQR
+827 GIQR
-832 KSESVHAKG
+832 KLGKVHAMG
-841 WRGGSDVLP
+841 WRGGQDVLP

-858 RSGEKHAWEAQ
+858 RTGETHAWTA
-869 TMHMLQA
+869 TNMHLMQS
-876 ACNTANYEMW
+876 ACDKASFELWMRYS
-886 KQFSA
+886 K
-891 AMRANP
+891 AMHSNP
-897 PIHLRDLLD
+897 PINLRDLMDFKPL
-906 IKEMG
+906 G

-918 VESITSIR
+918 VESITAIR

-944 KTLNVAMN
+944 KLLNVAMN

-970 VPEANGDNPS
+970 VPEPNGDNPS

-992 VTAEYLNHC
+992 VTAEYLNQC

-1059 IYDLKQINPRCKVT
+1059 IYDLKQINPRAKVT

-1081 VGTIAAGVAKAKA
+1081 VGTIAAGVVKAKA

-1168 GTAALIA
+1168 GTAALIS

-1187 TCPVGVCTQDEEL
+1187 TCPVGICTQDERL
-1200 RDKFTGNADKVVNL
+1200 RAKFTGTADKVVNL

-1219 TEVREI
+1219 QEVREI

-1231 RSMDDVIGRAD
+1231 RSLDEVIGRAD
-1242 LLSQVSRG
+1242 LLGQVSRG

-1264 TVDGADRIVYD
+1264 SVDAGQGITYD
-1275 RNKARN
+1275 RYKPRN
-1281 FVPDTL
+1281 EVPDTL

-1314 LRTIGTRTSSHI
+1314 HRTIGTRTSSHI
-1326 VQNFGM
+1326 VRNFGM
-1332 NNTLQADHLT
+1332 RNSLQPDHLT
-1342 VKLSGSAGQ
+1342 VKLTGSAGQ

-1365 SGDAND
+1365 AGDAND

-1380 TIVVRPPMNS
+1380 TIVVRPPMVS
-1390 PLVAADNTII
+1390 PLVASDNAII
-1400 GNTVLYGATAGYLFA
+1400 GNTVLYGATDGYLFA

-1423 GVRNSG
+1423 AVRNSG
-1429 AKVVIEGCGACG
+1429 AKVVVEGCGTCG
-1441 CEYMTGGVAVILGSI
+1441 CEYMTGGVAVILGRI

-1469 YLYDPDGVAD
+1469 YVYDPDGLAQEL
-1479 SRMNHET
+1479 MNRET
-1486 LATCPIGDA
+1486 LVTCPVTMP
-1495 HWEGQLKELI
+1495 HWEAELKGLI
-1505 ERHLAETGSVKAAD
+1505 ERHLAETGSRKARD
-1519 ILQHWDVELANF
+1519 ILHHWDKSRGHF
-1531 VQICPK
+1531 VQVCPK
-1537 EMLAHLPAPLG
+1537 EMLDNLPHPLG
-1548 VEDKAV
+1548 VEESKEMA
-1554 PAE
+1554 

>member
-1 MIFSPTSHV
+1 
-10 LDAGPC
+10 
-16 CHEPRLQTQIKPDK
+16 
-30 PPNADAVALYWK
+30 
-42 EFTMTKFDQ
+42 MTKYDEQ
-51 AWVDAET
+51 WVAQEQ
-58 AKREWMTENSLY
+58 AKRAYMAEHGLY
-70 KEEEEHASC
+70 REDDEHSSC
-79 GVGLVVSIDGK
+79 GVGLVVAVDGK
-90 PSRKVVENGIAALK
+90 PSRKVVENGINALK

-129 VEFFYDQIRR
+129 VPFFYDQIRR
-139 TGHEPDMTKMIAVG
+139 NGHEPDMDKLIAVG
-153 QVFLPRTDYGAQET
+153 QVFLPRTDFGAQET

-188 VPVDVACLG
+188 VPVDTSCLG
-197 EKANATRPE
+197 DKANATRPE
-206 IEQILI
+206 IEQIII

-235 KAATAAGVQ
+235 KAAAAAGISE
-244 GLYLCS
+244 LYLCS

-265 QVAEFYPDLMDER
+265 QVAEFYPDLKDER
-278 FESAFALYHQRYST
+278 FESTFAIYHQRYST

-323 KSHEIRMASGA
+323 KSHEIRMASSF
-334 FGDMAEDIKPIVAQG
+334 FGDLAEDIKPIVAG
-349 SSDSAALDS
+349 GASDSAALDS

-374 TMMVPESWSKQ
+374 TMLVPESWSKQ
-385 AIELPQS
+385 AVELPEA

-397 SYCNSVLEPWDG
+397 SYCNSVMEPWDG

-428 GLRPMRYVVTGDGL
+428 GLRPMRYVVTGDGM
-442 LIAGSET
+442 LIAGSEA
-449 GMVPVDEANVVE
+449 GMVPIDEATVVE
-461 KGALGPGQLLAVD
+461 KGALGPGQIIAVD
-474 MQEGKLYHDT
+474 TAEGKLFHDT
-484 EMKDKLAAAQP
+484 EIKDKLAASQP
-495 FGDWVGKINELD
+495 FGEWVGKIHELD
-507 DKLAVVTEK
+507 DQLAAVTEA
-516 PMFTGA
+516 PMFKGE
-522 ELRKRQIAAGYSIEE
+522 ELRQRQIAAGFSIEE
-537 LEQILAPMA
+537 VEQILLPMA
-546 EDAKEALASMGDDT
+546 DDGKEAIASMGDDT
-560 PSAVLSEKY
+560 PSAVLSKKY
-569 RPLSHFFRQAFSQVT
+569 RPLSHFFRQNFSQVT
-584 NPPIDSLREFRVMSL
+584 NPPIDSLREYRVMSL

-608 VLDEDS
+608 VLDEDG
-614 SQTEILVLDSP
+614 SQTEILVLESP
-625 FVGNAQFDELIA
+625 FVGNAQFDEMVSA
-637 NFNAPLAEIDCTFDA
+637 FKSPMTEIDCTFPA
-652 GAGPDDLRKGLTR
+652 GSDDNALREALAR

-679 HIILTD
+679 HLVLTD
-685 QHQSIDRV
+685 QYQDADKV

-714 TFCSL
+714 TFCSV
-719 NVRSAECVD
+719 NVRSAECID

-734 LIGCGATVV
+734 LIGCGATTV

-756 ERGLLECTLTEAIQ
+756 ERGLLDLPLTKAVAN
-770 RYRNA
+770 YRKA
-775 IDQGLLKI
+775 VDLGLLKI
-783 MAKMGISVIS
+783 MSKMGISVIS

-813 YFPGMQSRISGIGT
+813 YFPGMHSRISGIGVH
-827 TGIQR
+827 GIQL
-832 KSESVHAKG
+832 KLEEVHAKG
-841 WRGGSDVLP
+841 FIGADQVLP

-858 RSGEKHAWEAQ
+858 HSGEKHAWEAQ
-869 TMHMLQA
+869 TMHMLQS
-876 ACNTANYEMW
+876 ACDRGSFEMW
-886 KQFSA
+886 KRYSA
-891 AMRANP
+891 AMQANP

-906 IKEMG
+906 IKPIG
-911 KAIPIEE
+911 KPIPIEE

-970 VPEANGDNPS
+970 VPEPNGDNPS
-980 AKIKQVASGRFG
+980 AKVKQVASGRFG

-1094 DVILI
+1094 DIILI

-1135 NLRERVTLRTDGG
+1135 KLRGRVTLRTDGG

-1156 MAAMMGAEEYGI
+1156 MAAMLGAEEYGI

-1187 TCPVGVCTQDEEL
+1187 TCPVGVCTQDERL
-1200 RDKFTGNADKVVNL
+1200 RGKFTGNADKVVNL

-1219 TEVREI
+1219 QEVREI

-1231 RSMDDVIGRAD
+1231 RTLDEVIGRAD
-1242 LLSQVSRG
+1242 LLAQVSRG

-1257 DLNPLLI
+1257 DLNPLLL
-1264 TVDGADRIVYD
+1264 TVDGAADIVYD
-1275 RNKARN
+1275 RNKPRN
-1281 FVPDTL
+1281 VVPDTL
-1287 DAEIVK
+1287 DAQIVR
-1293 DAARFLNDG
+1293 DAHRFLEDG
-1302 EKMQLQYAVQNT
+1302 EKMQLSYATQNT
-1314 LRTIGTRTSSHI
+1314 DRTVGTRVSSHI

-1332 NNTLQADHLT
+1332 RNSLQPDHLT
-1342 VKLSGSAGQ
+1342 VKLTGSAGQ

-1358 PGLKLEV
+1358 PGLKIEV

-1380 TIVVRPPMNS
+1380 TVVVRPPQVS
-1390 PLVAADNTII
+1390 PLVAADNTIV
-1400 GNTVLYGATAGYLFA
+1400 GNTVLYGATDGYLFA
-1415 AGRAGERF
+1415 SGRAGERF
-1423 GVRNSG
+1423 AVRNSG

-1441 CEYMTGGVAVILGSI
+1441 CEYMTGGTAVILGTI

-1469 YLYDPDGVAD
+1469 YLYDPEGASADMMNMETLVTCPVAD
-1479 SRMNHET
+1479 
-1486 LATCPIGDA
+1486 P
-1495 HWEGQLKELI
+1495 HWEEQLKGLI
-1505 ERHLAETGSVKAAD
+1505 ERHVAETGSLKAAD
-1519 ILQHWDVELANF
+1519 ILQHWDLERGNF
-1531 VQICPK
+1531 VQVCPK
-1537 EMLAHLPAPLG
+1537 EMLDKLPHPLG
-1548 VEDKAV
+1548 IEETAI

>member
-1 MIFSPTSHV
+1 
-10 LDAGPC
+10 
-16 CHEPRLQTQIKPDK
+16 
-30 PPNADAVALYWK
+30 
-42 EFTMTKFDQ
+42 MTKYD
-51 AWVDAET
+51 ADWVRAEE
-58 AKREWMTENSLY
+58 AKRKWMNDNGMFR
-70 KEEEEHASC
+70 EEHEHSSC
-79 GVGLVVSIDGK
+79 GVGLVVAMDGT
-90 PSRKVVENGIAALK
+90 PSRKVVEHGINALK
-104 AIWHRGAVDADGKTG
+104 AIWHRGAVDADGMTG

-129 VEFFYDQIRR
+129 VPFFYDQVRR
-139 TGHEPDMTKMIAVG
+139 TGHEPRADELLAVG
-153 QVFLPRTDYGAQET
+153 QVFLPRTDFGGQET
-167 CRTIVESEV
+167 CRTIVETEV

-188 VPVDVACLG
+188 VPVDISVLG

-235 KAATAAGVQ
+235 KAAIAAGVKE
-244 GLYLCS
+244 LYLAS

-265 QVAEFYPDLMDER
+265 QVAEFYPDLKDER
-278 FESAFALYHQRYST
+278 FASVFAIYHQRYST

-323 KSHEIRMASGA
+323 KSHEIRMASTT
-334 FGDMAEDIKPIVAQG
+334 FGDLADDIKPIVPQG
-349 SSDSAALDS
+349 SSDSAALDA

-374 TMMVPESWSKQ
+374 TMLVPESWSKQ
-385 AIELPQS
+385 AIELPQA

-397 SYCNSVLEPWDG
+397 SYCNSVMEPWDG

-428 GLRPMRYVVTGDGL
+428 GLRPMRYVVTGDGMV
-442 LIAGSET
+442 IAGSEA
-449 GMVPVDEANVVE
+449 GMVPVDEADVVE

-474 MQEGKLYHDT
+474 MAEGKLYHDT
-484 EMKDKLAAAQP
+484 DIKDRMAASRP
-495 FGDWVGKINELD
+495 FGEWVEKINELD
-507 DKLAVVTEK
+507 PTLTALPEE
-516 PMFTGA
+516 PIFEGA
-522 ELRKRQIAAGYSIEE
+522 DLRRRQAAAGYTIEE

-546 EDAKEALASMGDDT
+546 EDGKETIASMGDDT
-560 PSAVLSEKY
+560 PSAVLSKQY
-569 RPLSHFFRQAFSQVT
+569 RPLSHYFRQNFSQVT
-584 NPPIDSLREFRVMSL
+584 NPPIDSLREHRVMSL

-608 VLDEDS
+608 VLDEDG

-625 FVGNAQFDELIA
+625 FLANAEFDELQT
-637 NFNAPLAEIDCTFDA
+637 FFKSQVTVVDCTFA
-652 GAGPDDLRKGLTR
+652 PGRGALGAELAR
-665 IRAEAE
+665 IRSEAE

-679 HIILTD
+679 HIVLTD
-685 QHQSIDRV
+685 DGLNAERV
-693 AMPMILATSAVHSWL
+693 GMPMILATSAVHSHL

-719 NVRSAECVD
+719 NVRSAECID

-734 LIGCGATVV
+734 LIGCGATTV
-743 NAYLAEDSLADRI
+743 NPYLAQDSLGDRI
-756 ERGLLECTLTEAIQ
+756 SRGLLDGTLAEAMA
-770 RYRNA
+770 RYREA
-775 IDQGLLKI
+775 VDQGLLKI
-783 MAKMGISVIS
+783 MAKMGISVLS

-804 GLSRAMVAE
+804 GLSRAMCAE
-813 YFPGMQSRISGIGT
+813 YFPGMLSRISGIGVS
-827 TGIQR
+827 GIQ
-832 KSESVHAKG
+832 KKLEEVHARAFIHG
-841 WRGGSDVLP
+841 RDVLP

-858 RSGEKHAWEAQ
+858 KTGESHAWGAQ
-869 TMHMLQA
+869 TMHMMQM
-876 ACNTANYEMW
+876 ACNTGSFALW
-886 KQFSA
+886 KKYSK
-891 AMRANP
+891 AMQANP
-897 PIHLRDLLD
+897 PIHLRDLLA
-906 IKEMG
+906 IKPMG
-911 KAIPIEE
+911 EAISVEE
-918 VESITSIR
+918 VESVTAIR

-952 RIGAKSDSGE
+952 RIGARSDSGE

-970 VPEANGDNPS
+970 VPEPNGDNPS

-992 VTAEYLNHC
+992 VTAEYLNQC

-1135 NLRERVTLRTDGG
+1135 NLRERITLRTDGG

-1187 TCPVGVCTQDEEL
+1187 TCPVGVCTQDPAL
-1200 RDKFTGNADKVVNL
+1200 REKFTGTADKVVNL

-1219 TEVREI
+1219 QEVREV

-1231 RSMDDVIGRAD
+1231 RSLDEVIGRAD
-1242 LLSQVSRG
+1242 LLTQVSRG
-1250 SAHLDDL
+1250 SDHLDDL

-1264 TVDGADRIVYD
+1264 TVDGAHDIKYD
-1275 RNKARN
+1275 RNKPRN
-1281 FVPDTL
+1281 PVPDTL
-1287 DAEIVK
+1287 DAEIVR
-1293 DAARFLNDG
+1293 DAQRFLEDG

-1314 LRTIGTRTSSHI
+1314 DRTVGTRTSSHI
-1326 VQNFGM
+1326 VKNFGM
-1332 NNTLQADHLT
+1332 KNALQPDHLT
-1342 VKLSGSAGQ
+1342 VKLQGSAGQ

-1365 SGDAND
+1365 AGDAND

-1380 TIVVRPPMNS
+1380 IIVVRPPMVS
-1390 PLVAADNTII
+1390 PLVARDNTII
-1400 GNTVLYGATAGYLFA
+1400 GNTVLYGATDGYLFA

-1423 GVRNSG
+1423 AVRNSG
-1429 AKVVIEGCGACG
+1429 AKVVIEGCGSNG
-1441 CEYMTGGVAVILGSI
+1441 CEYMTGGIAVILGRI

-1469 YLYDPDGVAD
+1469 YIHDPEGTATKLIN
-1479 SRMNHET
+1479 MET
-1486 LATCPIGDA
+1486 LTVNTVEVE
-1495 HWEGQLKELI
+1495 HWEAQLRGLI
-1505 ERHLAETGSVKAAD
+1505 ERHLAETGSRAAAD
-1519 ILQHWDVELANF
+1519 ILQHWEVERGNF
-1531 VQICPK
+1531 LQVCPL
-1537 EMLAHLPAPLG
+1537 EMLDKLTHPLRH
-1548 VEDKAV
+1548 EEQAV

>member
-1 MIFSPTSHV
+1 
-10 LDAGPC
+10 
-16 CHEPRLQTQIKPDK
+16 
-30 PPNADAVALYWK
+30 
-42 EFTMTKFDQ
+42 MTKFD
-51 AWVDAET
+51 AEWVAREE
-58 AKREWMTENSLY
+58 AKRAMMAEKGLY
-70 KEEEEHASC
+70 SPEEEHSSC
-79 GVGLVVSIDGK
+79 GVGLVVNINGSK
-90 PSRKVVENGIAALK
+90 TRAVVENGIKALK

-129 VEFFYDQIRR
+129 VPFFYDQVER
-139 TGHEPDMTKMIAVG
+139 TGHTPRRDEMIAVG
-153 QVFLPRTDYGAQET
+153 QVFLPRTDFGAQET
-167 CRTIVESEV
+167 CRTIVETEV

-188 VPVDVACLG
+188 VPVHTACLG

-235 KAATAAGVQ
+235 KAAIAAQVPT
-244 GLYLCS
+244 LYIAS
-250 LSCRSIIYKGMMLAE
+250 MSCRSIIYKGMMLAE
-265 QVAEFYPDLMDER
+265 QVAEFFPDLMDER
-278 FESAFALYHQRYST
+278 FTSAFAIYHQRYST

-323 KSHEIRMASGA
+323 KSHEIRMASST
-334 FGDMAEDIKPIVAQG
+334 FGDMAEDIKPIVAAG

-374 TMMVPESWSKQ
+374 TMLIPESWSKQ
-385 AIELPQS
+385 AVELPQP

-397 SYCNSVLEPWDG
+397 SYCNSVMEPWDG

-428 GLRPMRYVVTGDGL
+428 GLRPMRYVETADGM
-442 LIAGSET
+442 LIAGSEA
-449 GMVPVDEANVVE
+449 GMVPLDEANVVR
-461 KGALGPGQLLAVD
+461 KGALGPGQMVGVHI
-474 MQEGKLYHDT
+474 GKGELYHD
-484 EMKDKLAAAQP
+484 EELKDKMSAALP

-507 DKLAVVTEK
+507 EALASVEEK
-516 PMFTGA
+516 PLFTGN
-522 ELRKRQIAAGYSIEE
+522 ELRRRQVAAGYTIEE

-546 EDAKEALASMGDDT
+546 EDGKETLASMGDDT
-560 PSAVLSEKY
+560 PSAVLSNQY
-569 RPLSHFFRQAFSQVT
+569 RPLSHFFRQNFSQVT
-584 NPPIDSLREFRVMSL
+584 NPPIDSLREYRVMSL

-625 FVGNAQFDELIA
+625 FVGNAQFDELVK
-637 NFNAPLAEIDCTFDA
+637 NFNADLTTIDCSFDA
-652 GAGPDDLRKGLTR
+652 GEGNLNAGLAR
-665 IRAEAE
+665 IRDEAE

-679 HIILTD
+679 HIVLTD
-685 QHQSIDRV
+685 QHSGEGRV
-693 AMPMILATSAVHSWL
+693 AMPMILATSAVHSHL

-714 TFCSL
+714 TFTSL

-756 ERGLLECTLTEAIQ
+756 ERGLLDVSLTQAIQ
-770 RYRNA
+770 RYREA

-783 MAKMGISVIS
+783 MAKMGISVVS

-804 GLSRAMVAE
+804 GLSRAMCAE
-813 YFPGMQSRISGIGT
+813 YFPGMTSRISGIGV

-832 KSESVHAKG
+832 KAEEVHLKG
-841 WRGGSDVLP
+841 WQGDGVVMP
-850 IGGFYKAR
+850 IGGFYKSR
-858 RSGEKHAWEAQ
+858 KTGETHAWEASS
-869 TMHMLQA
+869 MHMLQM
-876 ACNTANYEMW
+876 ACNKASYAMW
-886 KQFSA
+886 QQYSA
-891 AMRANP
+891 KMQSNP

-906 IKEMG
+906 IKPMG
-911 KAIPIEE
+911 EAIGLEE
-918 VESITSIR
+918 VESITAIR

-970 VPEANGDNPS
+970 VPEPNG
-980 AKIKQVASGRFG
+980 G
-992 VTAEYLNHC
+992 

-1130 VLAMN
+1130 VLSMN
-1135 NLRERVTLRTDGG
+1135 NLRDRVTLRTDGG

-1156 MAAMMGAEEYGI
+1156 MAAMLGAEEYGI

-1187 TCPVGVCTQDEEL
+1187 TCPVGVCTQDEAL

-1214 ITFYA
+1214 ITHYA
-1219 TEVREI
+1219 NEVREI

-1231 RSMDDVIGRAD
+1231 RSLDDVIGRAD
-1242 LLSQVSRG
+1242 LLTQVSRG

-1264 TVDGADRIVYD
+1264 TVDGASETVYNRD
-1275 RNKARN
+1275 KPRQ
-1281 FVPDTL
+1281 VVSDTL
-1287 DAEIVK
+1287 DAQIVG
-1293 DAARFLNDG
+1293 DAARFLEDG
-1302 EKMQLQYAVQNT
+1302 EKMQLSYAVQNT
-1314 LRTIGTRTSSHI
+1314 HRTVGTRVSSHI
-1326 VQNFGM
+1326 VKRFGM
-1332 NNTLQADHLT
+1332 RNSLQPNHLT
-1342 VKLSGSAGQ
+1342 IKLTGSAGQ

-1380 TIVVRPPMNS
+1380 MIVVRPPMAS
-1390 PLVAADNTII
+1390 SIIAAENTII
-1400 GNTVLYGATAGYLFA
+1400 GNTVLYGATDGYLFA

-1423 GVRNSG
+1423 AVRNSG
-1429 AKVVIEGCGACG
+1429 AKVVIEGCGSNG
-1441 CEYMTGGVAVILGSI
+1441 CEYMTGGVAVILGQI

-1469 YLYDPDGVAD
+1469 YLYDPEGVTA
-1479 SRMNHET
+1479 SMMNDET
-1486 LATCPIGDA
+1486 VVTNGVNHP
-1495 HWEGQLKELI
+1495 HWEAQLKGLVQA
-1505 ERHLAETGSVKAAD
+1505 HVAETGSRKGEE
-1519 ILQHWDVELANF
+1519 ILLHWEAEVRNF
-1531 VQICPK
+1531 VQVCPK
-1537 EMLAHLPAPLG
+1537 EMLDKLPAPLS
-1548 VEDKAV
+1548 EDVTAV

>member
-1 MIFSPTSHV
+1 
-10 LDAGPC
+10 
-16 CHEPRLQTQIKPDK
+16 
-30 PPNADAVALYWK
+30 
-42 EFTMTKFDQ
+42 MTTFDLN
-51 AWVDAET
+51 WAEEQQ
-58 AKREWMTENSLY
+58 AKREWLAANGMYAED
-70 KEEEEHASC
+70 EEHSSC

-90 PSRKVVENGIAALK
+90 PSRRVVEAGINALK

-119 DGAGIHVQIP
+119 DGAGIHLQIP
-129 VEFFYDQIRR
+129 VSFFYDQIRR
-139 TGHEPDMTKMIAVG
+139 TGHEPNESRLVAVG
-153 QVFLPRTDYGAQET
+153 QVFLPRTNFGAQEQ
-167 CRTIVESEV
+167 CRTIVETEV
-176 LRMGYYIYGWRH
+176 LRMGHTIYGWRH
-188 VPVDVACLG
+188 VPVDISCLG
-197 EKANATRPE
+197 DKANATRPE

-212 SNSKGVD
+212 SDAKGLD

-235 KAATAAGVQ
+235 KAVQAAGIM
-244 GLYLCS
+244 GFYMAS

-265 QVAEFYPDLMDER
+265 QVAVFYPDLMDER
-278 FESAFALYHQRYST
+278 FKSAFAIYHQRYST

-312 INTLKGNLNWM
+312 INTLKGNTNWM

-334 FGDMAEDIKPIVAQG
+334 FGDLAEDIKPIIPQG
-349 SSDSAALDS
+349 SSDSAALDA

-374 TMMVPESWSKQ
+374 TMLVPESWSKQ
-385 AIELPQS
+385 AEELPQS

-397 SYCNSVLEPWDG
+397 SYCNSVMEPWDG

-428 GLRPMRYVVTGDGL
+428 GLRPMRYVVTGDGMV
-442 LIAGSET
+442 IAGSEA
-449 GMVPVDEANVVE
+449 GMVPIDERTVKE
-461 KGALGPGQLLAVD
+461 KGALGPGQMLAVD
-474 MQEGKLYHDT
+474 MAQGKLYHDA
-484 EMKDKLAAAQP
+484 EIKNRLADAQP
-495 FGDWVGKINELD
+495 FGEWVGKINELD
-507 DKLAVVTEK
+507 EALSGATEA
-516 PMFTGA
+516 PLYSGSD
-522 ELRKRQIAAGYSIEE
+522 LRKRQIAAGYSIEE
-537 LEQILAPMA
+537 LEQVLAPMA
-546 EDAKEALASMGDDT
+546 EDGKEAVASMGDDT
-560 PSAVLSEKY
+560 PSAVLSKQY
-569 RPLSHFFRQAFSQVT
+569 RPLSHFFRQNFSQVT
-584 NPPIDSLREFRVMSL
+584 NPPIDSLREYRVMSL

-608 VLDEDS
+608 VLDES
-614 SQTEILVLDSP
+614 SAQTEILVLESP
-625 FVGNAQFDELIA
+625 FVGNAQWAEMIKQ
-637 NFNAPLAEIDCTFDA
+637 FNADVTEIDCTFAPGKNALQD
-652 GAGPDDLRKGLTR
+652 GLER

-671 DAVRSGAG
+671 DAIRSGTG
-679 HIILTD
+679 HLILTD
-685 QHQSIDRV
+685 QHQSEARV
-693 AMPMILATSAVHSWL
+693 GMPMILATSAVHSHL

-714 TFCSL
+714 TFSSL
-719 NVRSAECVD
+719 NVRSAECID

-734 LIGCGATVV
+734 LIGAGATVV
-743 NAYLAEDSLADRI
+743 NAYLAEDSIADRI
-756 ERGLLECTLTEAIQ
+756 ARGLIEGSLTEAVA
-770 RYRNA
+770 RYRTA

-783 MAKMGISVIS
+783 MSKMGISVIS

-804 GLSRAMVAE
+804 GLSRAMCAE
-813 YFPGMQSRISGIGT
+813 YFPGLTSRISGIGVS
-827 TGIQR
+827 GIQA
-832 KSESVHAKG
+832 KLEEVHGRAYA
-841 WRGGSDVLP
+841 GGQDILP

-858 RSGEKHAWEAQ
+858 KSGETHAWGAQ
-869 TMHMLQA
+869 TMHILQT
-876 ACNTANYEMW
+876 ACNKASYELW
-886 KQFSA
+886 KRYSA
-891 AMRANP
+891 AMQANP
-897 PIHLRDLLD
+897 PIHLRDLMA
-906 IKEMG
+906 IKPLG

-918 VESITSIR
+918 VESVTAIR

-952 RIGAKSDSGE
+952 RIGARSDSGE

-970 VPEANGDNPS
+970 TPEANGDNPS

-1018 QLPGMKVTDL
+1018 QLPGMKVTKL
-1028 IARLRHSTKGVTLIS
+1028 IARLRHSTEGVTLIS

-1059 IYDLKQINPRCKVT
+1059 IYDLKQINPGVKVC
-1073 VKLVASSG
+1073 VKLVAQSG

-1130 VLAMN
+1130 VLSMN
-1135 NLRERVTLRTDGG
+1135 NLRERITLRTDGG

-1187 TCPVGVCTQDEEL
+1187 TCPVGVCTQDEAL
-1200 RDKFTGNADKVVNL
+1200 RAKFTGNADKVVNL

-1219 TEVREI
+1219 QEVREI

-1231 RSMDDVIGRAD
+1231 RSLDEVIGRAD
-1242 LLSQVSRG
+1242 LLTQVSRG

-1257 DLNPLLI
+1257 DLNPMLI
-1264 TVDGADRIVYD
+1264 TVDGAQHQRYD
-1275 RNKARN
+1275 RLKPRN
-1281 FVPDTL
+1281 EVPDTL
-1287 DAEIVK
+1287 DAEIVR

-1302 EKMQLQYAVQNT
+1302 EKMQLHYAVQNT
-1314 LRTIGTRTSSHI
+1314 HRTVGTRVSSHI
-1326 VQNFGM
+1326 VRKFGM
-1332 NNTLQADHLT
+1332 RNSLQPDHLT
-1342 VKLSGSAGQ
+1342 VKLTGSAGQ

-1358 PGLKLEV
+1358 PGLKIEV

-1371 YVGKGLSGG
+1371 YVGKGLSGA
-1380 TIVVRPPMNS
+1380 TIVVRPPMAS
-1390 PLVAADNTII
+1390 PLVAAENTII
-1400 GNTVLYGATAGYLFA
+1400 GNTVLYGATDGYLFA

-1423 GVRNSG
+1423 AVRNSG
-1429 AKVVIEGCGACG
+1429 AKVVIEGCGSNG
-1441 CEYMTGGVAVILGSI
+1441 CEYMTGGVAVILGDI

-1469 YLYDPDGVAD
+1469 YLYDPQGRAPTLV
-1479 SRMNHET
+1479 NGET
-1486 LATCPIGDA
+1486 LVSCAVTEP
-1495 HWEGQLKELI
+1495 HWEAELKGLI
-1505 ERHLAETGSVKAAD
+1505 ERHVAETGSRRGQD
-1519 ILQHWDVELANF
+1519 ILQYWDQERAHFIQL
-1531 VQICPK
+1531 CPK
-1537 EMLAHLPAPLG
+1537 EMLNKLSYPLG
-1548 VEDKAV
+1548 MVPEAI

>member
-1 MIFSPTSHV
+1 
-10 LDAGPC
+10 
-16 CHEPRLQTQIKPDK
+16 
-30 PPNADAVALYWK
+30 
-42 EFTMTKFDQ
+42 MTKYDQ
-51 AWVDAET
+51 AWVAAEE
-58 AKREWMTENSLY
+58 AKRKWMAENALY
-70 KEEEEHASC
+70 AEEDEHSSC
-79 GVGLVVSIDGK
+79 GVGLVVAIDGT
-90 PSRKVVENGIAALK
+90 PSRGVVENGIDALK

-129 VEFFYDQIRR
+129 VPFFQDQIRR
-139 TGHEPDMTKMIAVG
+139 TGHEPEDGELIAVG
-153 QVFLPRTDYGAQET
+153 QVFLPRTDFGAQER

-176 LRMGYYIYGWRH
+176 LRLGHYIYGWRH
-188 VPVDVACLG
+188 VPVNTECLG
-197 EKANATRPE
+197 DKANATRPE

-212 SNSKGVD
+212 RCEKDIDD
-219 EETFE
+219 EQFE
-224 RELYVIRRRIE
+224 RELYIIRRRIE
-235 KAATAAGVQ
+235 KAAAAAQINGV
-244 GLYLCS
+244 YICS

-265 QVAEFYPDLMDER
+265 QVAEFYPDLLDER
-278 FESAFALYHQRYST
+278 FESAFAIYHQRYST
-292 NTFPQWW
+292 NTFPQWS

-312 INTLKGNLNWM
+312 INTLKGNVNWM
-323 KSHEIRMASGA
+323 KSHEIRMASSA
-334 FGDMAEDIKPIVAQG
+334 FGEKAEDIKPIIPSG

-358 VFEVLVRAGRS
+358 VFEVLVRAGRN

-374 TMMVPESWSKQ
+374 TMLVPEAWAQQ
-385 AIELPQS
+385 ASDMPQA
-392 WRDMY
+392 WQDMY
-397 SYCNSVLEPWDG
+397 SYCNAVMEPWDG

-418 RWVCAGLDRN
+418 RWVCGGLDRN
-428 GLRPMRYVVTGDGL
+428 GLRPLRYVVTGEGL
-442 LIAGSET
+442 LIAGSEV
-449 GMVPVDEANVVE
+449 GMVPVDEATVVE
-461 KGALGPGQLLAVD
+461 KGALGPGQIIAVD
-474 MQEGKLYHDT
+474 MQEGKLFHDT
-484 EMKDKLAAAQP
+484 EIKNVLAGAQP
-495 FGDWVGKINELD
+495 FGEWIEKVVDLTELMGD
-507 DKLAVVTEK
+507 VPEK
-516 PMFTGA
+516 PLYEGA
-522 ELRKRQIAAGYSIEE
+522 DLRQRQVAAGYSIED
-537 LEQILAPMA
+537 LEQVLAPMA
-546 EDAKEALASMGDDT
+546 EDGKEMIASMGDDT
-560 PSAVLSEKY
+560 PSAVLSTNY
-569 RPLSHFFRQAFSQVT
+569 RPLSHFFRQNFSQVT
-584 NPPIDSLREFRVMSL
+584 NPPIDSLRETRVMSL

-608 VLDEDS
+608 VLDENS

-625 FVGNAQFDELIA
+625 FVANAEFDEMVRHFGDNVA
-637 NFNAPLAEIDCTFDA
+637 FIDCTFEA
-652 GAGPDDLRKGLTR
+652 GRGSLSKGLQR
-665 IRAEAE
+665 IRDEAE

-679 HIILTD
+679 HLVLTD
-685 QHQSIDRV
+685 QHQSADRIP
-693 AMPMILATSAVHSWL
+693 MPMILATSAVHSGL
-708 TRKGLR
+708 TSKGLR
-714 TFCSL
+714 TFCSI
-719 NVRSAECVD
+719 NVRSAECID

-734 LIGCGATVV
+734 LIGCGATTV
-743 NAYLAEDSLADRI
+743 NAYLAQDSIANRV
-756 ERGLLECTLTEAIQ
+756 ERGLLETSLTEAVQ
-770 RYRNA
+770 RYRKA
-775 IDQGLLKI
+775 VDAGLLKI
-783 MAKMGISVIS
+783 MAKMGISVLA

-813 YFPGMQSRISGIGT
+813 FFPGMQSRISGIGIS
-827 TGIQR
+827 GIQT
-832 KSESVHAKG
+832 KLEEVHARG
-841 WRGGSDVLP
+841 WKKPEDVLP

-869 TMHMLQA
+869 TMHMMQA
-876 ACNTANYEMW
+876 ACNNASYPMW
-886 KQFSA
+886 QQYSKSMQ
-891 AMRANP
+891 ANP
-897 PIHLRDLLD
+897 PIHLRDLLAM
-906 IKEMG
+906 KPLG
-911 KAIPIEE
+911 KPVPIEE
-918 VESITSIR
+918 VESITAIR

-936 GALSPEAH
+936 GALSPESH
-944 KTLNVAMN
+944 RTLSIAMN

-962 GGEDPAHF
+962 GGESPDDF
-970 VPEANGDNPS
+970 TPEPNGDNAS

-992 VTAEYLNHC
+992 VTAEYLLHC

-1028 IARLRHSTKGVTLIS
+1028 IAKLRHSTKGVTLIS

-1059 IYDLKQINPRCKVT
+1059 IYDLKQINPICKVT
-1073 VKLVASSG
+1073 VKLVAASG

-1094 DVILI
+1094 DIILI

-1108 SPATSIKYAGLPWE
+1108 SPGTSIKYAGLPWE

-1135 NLRERVTLRTDGG
+1135 NLRDRVTLRTDGG

-1187 TCPVGVCTQDEEL
+1187 TCPVGVCTQDEAL
-1200 RDKFTGNADKVVNL
+1200 RAKFTGNADKVVNL

-1231 RSMDDVIGRAD
+1231 RSLDEVIGRAD
-1242 LLSQVSRG
+1242 LLTQVSRG

-1264 TVDGADRIVYD
+1264 SVDGADKISYD
-1275 RNKARN
+1275 RDRPRN
-1281 FVPDTL
+1281 VVDDTL
-1287 DAEIVK
+1287 DAQIVQ
-1293 DAARFLNDG
+1293 DAARFLKDG
-1302 EKMQLQYAVQNT
+1302 EKMQLDYAVQNT

-1332 NNTLQADHLT
+1332 RNDLQDDHLT
-1342 VKLSGSAGQ
+1342 VKLRGSAGQ

-1380 TIVVRPPMNS
+1380 TIVVRPPMVS

-1400 GNTVLYGATAGYLFA
+1400 GNTVLYGATDGYLFA

-1423 GVRNSG
+1423 AVRNSG
-1429 AKVVIEGCGACG
+1429 ATVVIEGCGTNG

-1469 YLYDPDGVAD
+1469 YLYDPKGEAAD
-1479 SRMNHET
+1479 LMNMET
-1486 LATCPIGDA
+1486 LVTNPVTVD
-1495 HWEGQLKELI
+1495 HWLDQLKGLI
-1505 ERHLAETGSVKAAD
+1505 ERHAKETGSRKAAE
-1519 ILQHWDVELANF
+1519 ILQHWELEKGNF
-1531 VQICPK
+1531 VQVCPK
-1537 EMLAHLPAPLG
+1537 EMLVHLKHPLSI
-1548 VEDKAV
+1548 EDAAI

>member
-1 MIFSPTSHV
+1 MTV
-10 LDAGPC
+10 YDA
-16 CHEPRLQTQIKPDK
+16 
-30 PPNADAVALYWK
+30 N
-42 EFTMTKFDQ
+42 
-51 AWVDAET
+51 WVKNEE
-58 AKREWMTENSLY
+58 AKRAYMAENGLY
-70 KEEEEHASC
+70 DESEEHSSC
-79 GVGLVVSIDGK
+79 GVGLVVSMDGS
-90 PSRKVVENGIAALK
+90 PSRKVVEAGIDALK

-129 VEFFYDQIRR
+129 VSFFYDQIER
-139 TGHEPDMTKMIAVG
+139 TGHTPRKDQLMAVG
-153 QVFLPRTDYGAQET
+153 QVFLPRTDFGAQET
-167 CRTIVESEV
+167 CRTIVETEV

-188 VPVDVACLG
+188 VPVDITCLG

-219 EETFE
+219 EDTFE

-235 KAATAAGVQ
+235 KAAAAAGV
-244 GLYLCS
+244 GELYLAS
-250 LSCRSIIYKGMMLAE
+250 LSCRSVIYKGMMLAE
-265 QVAEFYPDLMDER
+265 QVAVFYPDLMDER
-278 FESAFALYHQRYST
+278 FESSFAIYHQRYST

-312 INTLKGNLNWM
+312 INTLKGNINWM
-323 KSHEIRMASGA
+323 KSHEIRMASSA
-334 FGDMAEDIKPIVAQG
+334 FGDMAEDIKPIVPSG

-374 TMMVPESWSKQ
+374 TMLVPESWSKQ
-385 AIELPQS
+385 AVELPQS

-397 SYCNSVLEPWDG
+397 SYCNSVMEPWDG

-442 LIAGSET
+442 LIAGSEA
-449 GMVPVDEANVVE
+449 GMVPIDEATVVE
-461 KGALGPGQLLAVD
+461 KGALGPGQMLAVD
-474 MQEGKLYHDT
+474 MKKGQMFRDGEI
-484 EMKDKLAAAQP
+484 KDKLAAALP
-495 FGDWVGKINELD
+495 FGEWVGKINELD
-507 DKLAVVTEK
+507 SALASVTEK
-516 PMFTGA
+516 AIYSGG
-522 ELRKRQIAAGYSIEE
+522 ELRKRQIAAGYTIEE

-546 EDAKEALASMGDDT
+546 EDGKETLASMGDDT
-560 PSAVLSEKY
+560 PSAVLSKKY
-569 RPLSHFFRQAFSQVT
+569 RPLSHFFRQNFSQVT

-608 VLDEDS
+608 VLDES
-614 SQTEILVLDSP
+614 SAQTEILVLDSP
-625 FVGNAQFDELIA
+625 FVGNAQWDELTR
-637 NFNAPLAEIDCTFDA
+637 NFNADLVTIDCTFERGTNA
-652 GAGPDDLRKGLTR
+652 LQEGLAR

-679 HIILTD
+679 HIVLTD
-685 QHQSIDRV
+685 QPQGEDKV
-693 AMPMILATSAVHSWL
+693 GMPMILATSAVHSHL

-719 NVRSAECVD
+719 NVRAAECID

-756 ERGLLECTLTEAIQ
+756 GRDLLDCTLTEAVA
-770 RYRNA
+770 RYREA

-783 MAKMGISVIS
+783 MAKMGISVVS

-804 GLSRAMVAE
+804 GLSRAMCAE
-813 YFPGMQSRISGIGT
+813 FFPGMTSRISGIGVS
-827 TGIQR
+827 GIQF
-832 KSESVHAKG
+832 KAEEIHALG
-841 WRGGSDVLP
+841 WQGGRDVLP

-858 RSGEKHAWEAQ
+858 KSGETHAWEAQ
-869 TMHMLQA
+869 SMHMMQT
-876 ACNTANYEMW
+876 ACNTGSFQMW
-886 KQFSA
+886 KQYSA
-891 AMRANP
+891 KMQSNP
-897 PIHLRDLLD
+897 PINLRDLLA
-906 IKEMG
+906 IKPMG
-911 KAIPIEE
+911 EAINVDE
-918 VESITSIR
+918 VESVTAIR

-952 RIGAKSDSGE
+952 RIGARSDSGE

-970 VPEANGDNPS
+970 VPEPNGDNPS

-992 VTAEYLNHC
+992 VTAEYLNQC

-1135 NLRERVTLRTDGG
+1135 NLRERITLRTDGG

-1156 MAAMMGAEEYGI
+1156 MAAMLGAEEYGI

-1187 TCPVGVCTQDEEL
+1187 TCPVGVCTQDEAL

-1219 TEVREI
+1219 QEVREV

-1242 LLSQVSRG
+1242 LLHQVSRG

-1264 TVDGADRIVYD
+1264 TVDGAADIKYD
-1275 RNKARN
+1275 RSRPRN
-1281 FVPDTL
+1281 AVPDTL
-1287 DAEIVK
+1287 DAEIVR
-1293 DAARFLNDG
+1293 DAARFLEDG
-1302 EKMQLQYAVQNT
+1302 EKMQLSYAIQNT
-1314 LRTIGTRTSSHI
+1314 HRTVGTRVSSHI
-1326 VQNFGM
+1326 VKNFGM
-1332 NNTLQADHLT
+1332 RNSLQPDHLT
-1342 VKLSGSAGQ
+1342 VQLKGSAGQ

-1365 SGDAND
+1365 AGDAND

-1380 TIVVRPPMNS
+1380 TIVVRPPKAS
-1390 PLVAADNTII
+1390 PLRACMNTII
-1400 GNTVLYGATAGYLFA
+1400 GNTVLYGATDGFLFA

-1423 GVRNSG
+1423 AVRNSG
-1429 AKVVIEGCGACG
+1429 ASVVIEGCGSNG

-1469 YLYDPDGVAD
+1469 YLYDPEGEAHNL
-1479 SRMNHET
+1479 MNHET
-1486 LATCPIGDA
+1486 LVTCAVTTA
-1495 HWEGQLKELI
+1495 HWERQLKILV
-1505 ERHLAETGSVKAAD
+1505 ERHLAETGSVRAEQ
-1519 ILQHWDVELANF
+1519 ILQHWDMEVKNF
-1531 VQICPK
+1531 VQICPI
-1537 EMLAHLPAPLG
+1537 EMLNKLPHPLG
-1548 VEDKAV
+1548 IEEKAV

>member
-1 MIFSPTSHV
+1 
-10 LDAGPC
+10 
-16 CHEPRLQTQIKPDK
+16 
-30 PPNADAVALYWK
+30 
-42 EFTMTKFDQ
+42 MTKYD
-51 AWVDAET
+51 ADWVRAEE
-58 AKREWMTENSLY
+58 AKRKYMAENGLY
-70 KEEEEHASC
+70 SEEEEHSSC
-79 GVGLVVSIDGK
+79 GVGLVVNINGSK
-90 PSRKVVENGIAALK
+90 SRAVVENGIAALK

-129 VEFFYDQIRR
+129 VPFFYDQIER
-139 TGHEPDMTKMIAVG
+139 TGHRPRKDQLIAVG
-153 QVFLPRTDYGAQET
+153 QVFLPRTNFAAQET

-176 LRMGYYIYGWRH
+176 LRMGYNIYGWRH
-188 VPVDVACLG
+188 VPVNVACLG

-235 KAATAAGVQ
+235 KAALAAQ
-244 GLYLCS
+244 APQLYIAS

-278 FESAFALYHQRYST
+278 FESAFAIYHQRYST

-323 KSHEIRMASGA
+323 KSHEIRMASST
-334 FGDMAEDIKPIVAQG
+334 FGEMAEDIKPIVASG
-349 SSDSAALDS
+349 SSDSAALDA
-358 VFEVLVRAGRS
+358 VFEVLVRAGRN

-374 TMMVPESWSKQ
+374 TMLVPESWSKQ
-385 AIELPQS
+385 AVELPQA

-397 SYCNSVLEPWDG
+397 SYCNSVIEPWDG

-428 GLRPMRYVVTGDGL
+428 GLRPMRYVVTNDGMV
-442 LIAGSET
+442 IAGSEA
-449 GMVPVDEANVVE
+449 GMVPLDESRIVR

-474 MQEGKLYHDT
+474 MTEGKLFDDAQIKYQ
-484 EMKDKLAAAQP
+484 LAASQP
-495 FGDWVGKINELD
+495 FGDWVGKIKELGD
-507 DKLAVVTEK
+507 SFGAVTEK
-516 PMFTGA
+516 ALFSGG
-522 ELRKRQIAAGYSIEE
+522 ELRRRQIAAGFSVED
-537 LEQILAPMA
+537 LEQVLAPMA
-546 EDAKEALASMGDDT
+546 EDGKEALASMGDDT
-560 PSAVLSEKY
+560 PSAVLSKMY
-569 RPLSHFFRQAFSQVT
+569 RPLSHFFRQNFSQVT

-614 SQTEILVLDSP
+614 SQTEILTLDSP
-625 FVGNAQFDELIA
+625 FVGNAQWDELTTH
-637 NFNAPLAEIDCTFDA
+637 FNANLVEIDCTFAPGENTLSA
-652 GAGPDDLRKGLTR
+652 GLAR

-679 HIILTD
+679 HIVLTD
-685 QHQSIDRV
+685 HHSNADKV
-693 AMPMILATSAVHSWL
+693 AMPMILATSAVHSHL

-719 NVRSAECVD
+719 NVRCAECMD
-728 PHYFAV
+728 AHYFAV
-734 LIGCGATVV
+734 LVGCGATIV
-743 NAYLAEDSLADRI
+743 NAYLAEDSIADRI
-756 ERGLLECTLTEAIQ
+756 ERGLLDGNLTDAIA
-770 RYRNA
+770 RYREA

-783 MAKMGISVIS
+783 LAKMGISVVS

-804 GLSRAMVAE
+804 GLSRAMCAE
-813 YFPGMQSRISGIGT
+813 YFPGMTSRISGIGV
-827 TGIQR
+827 TGIQS
-832 KSESVHAKG
+832 KVEEVHARG
-841 WRGGSDVLP
+841 WLSDAVLP

-858 RSGEKHAWEAQ
+858 KSGETHAWEA
-869 TMHMLQA
+869 TSMHMLQM
-876 ACNTANYEMW
+876 ACNRASFELW
-886 KQFSA
+886 KQYSA
-891 AMRANP
+891 KMRSNP

-906 IKEMG
+906 IKPLG
-911 KAIPIEE
+911 KPVPLEE

-992 VTAEYLNHC
+992 VTAEYLNQC

-1094 DVILI
+1094 DIILI

-1135 NLRERVTLRTDGG
+1135 NLRDRVTLRTDGG

-1187 TCPVGVCTQDEEL
+1187 TCPVGVCTQDEAL
-1200 RDKFTGNADKVVNL
+1200 RGKFTGNADKVVNL

-1219 TEVREI
+1219 QEVREL

-1231 RSMDDVIGRAD
+1231 RSLDDVIGRAD
-1242 LLSQVSRG
+1242 LLAQVSRG

-1264 TVDGADRIVYD
+1264 TVDGASEIVYNRD
-1275 RNKARN
+1275 KPRN
-1281 FVPDTL
+1281 VVLDTL
-1287 DAEIVK
+1287 DAQIVR
-1293 DAARFLNDG
+1293 DAARFLEDG
-1302 EKMQLQYAVQNT
+1302 EKMQLSYAVQNT
-1314 LRTIGTRTSSHI
+1314 HRTVGTRISSHI
-1326 VQNFGM
+1326 VRKFGM
-1332 NNTLQADHLT
+1332 RNTLQPDHLT
-1342 VKLSGSAGQ
+1342 VKLTGSAGQ

-1380 TIVVRPPMNS
+1380 TIVVRPPMS
-1390 PLVAADNTII
+1390 SSIVASENTII

-1423 GVRNSG
+1423 AVRNSG
-1429 AKVVIEGCGACG
+1429 ASVVIEGCGSNG
-1441 CEYMTGGVAVILGSI
+1441 CEYMTGGVAVILGDI

-1469 YLYDPDGVAD
+1469 YLYDPEGKA
-1479 SRMNHET
+1479 SAMMNRET
-1486 LATCPIGDA
+1486 LVTCPVTVD
-1495 HWEGQLKELI
+1495 HWHDQLETLL
-1505 ERHLAETGSVKAAD
+1505 ERHLEETGSQKAAD
-1519 ILQHWDVELANF
+1519 ILQHWDIEQKHFMQV
-1531 VQICPK
+1531 CPK
-1537 EMLAHLPAPLG
+1537 EMLVHLPAPLSI
-1548 VEDKAV
+1548 EEKAI